1 MKFFD
6 LFRSRTDAV
15 AAQRSPLAMAL
26 EPRMLFDGAVA
37 ATIAETAQ
45 ADNASQAQP
54 DNTQDG
60 HNGDTPDATAAT
72 QPSATSDQRHEIV
85 FVDSNVQDYQ
95 QLAASVKPGTEV
107 VVLDGDKD
115 GLQQIADY
123 LKGREGID
131 AIHILSHGDVGKVQL
146 GNTWLDSAALDSRSG
161 VLAEIG
167 STLSPNGDILLY
179 GCEVGADNAGQA
191 FIDQLATAT
200 SADIAASSDLTGAS
214 ALGGNWSLEKQ
225 HGSIE
230 TNSLSGMTNYGSL
243 LAVPADEN
251 FEDNTLGQVISHV
264 GNSFVLDGFK
274 YTLTG
279 GNGSPYDHQITNMDQ
294 SGSPL
299 GPDKFLMLD
308 IYGTGATSVTIEV
321 ADGSAFRLTSLSF
334 FVEDAESTG
343 GPMATFTITPSGG
356 SPITF
361 DSDTPY
367 SSVDFSN
374 NADFYNITS
383 FTFSSAPNQHIYVA
397 LDDLNVDAPLLNA
410 APVAVNDS
418 YSLNEDSTLT
428 AAMGVLANDSDAEND
443 PLTAVIV
450 TGPSHGTLTLN
461 PNGTFTYTPNA
472 NYNGTDSFSYRAN
485 DGQASSNVGTVTLT
499 VNAQNDV
506 PTVAN
511 AIPNQNATEDAAF
524 NFQFAAN
531 TFNDVDIGDN
541 LTYTAQLAGGGSLP
555 AWLSFN
561 AATRTFS
568 GTPANGDVGTF
579 SIDVIASDGN
589 GGTIT
594 DTFDIVVANTNDAP
608 TVANAIP
615 DQNAGVNAAFSFQF
629 AANTFVDVD
638 AGATLTYSAQL
649 SGGGAL
655 PSWLSFNAATRT
667 FSGTPANGDLGTLS
681 ISVIAN
687 DGNGGTV
694 TDTFDITIAPA
705 AGAPL
710 VTVSSGVS
718 AFVEGNNV
726 SSTPVV
732 IDSGLTVTDSDS
744 PLLSSATVA
753 ISDNFLGSQ
762 DVLAF
767 TNNPATMGDIVA
779 SYDSGTGT
787 LTLTSAAGA
796 SAAQWQAALRSVTY
810 SNSSDTPSTLDRTI
824 TFKVNDGTND
834 SSGADRT
841 VTVAATN
848 DAPTVSM
855 PAGITATEDTPIVI
869 TGISFADADAGSSSV
884 TVTLSVGSGT
894 LSATSG
900 GGVTIGGTASALT
913 LSGSIASINAFIAG
927 GAVQFVGAANSTAS
941 VTLTAGIDDG
951 GHSGGAAQTGSGT
964 VTIAISAVND
974 APHVSAPPSIAV
986 TEDMTTALNGIS
998 FSDVDAGPGI
1008 VNVQF
1013 SVAPG
1018 SGTLSAISAAG
1029 VTVLGSGSGTL
1040 SLSGTLSDINA
1051 FVSGGAVSYTTAA
1064 NATGNVVLDV
1074 TIDDGG
1080 NTGSGGNQTDHTT
1093 VTLTVTAVNDAPVN
1107 SVPGTQSVLQ
1117 DGTLVFSTGNGNAL
1131 SIADVDA
1138 GSGTVRVTLTAS
1150 NGVLTLGSLSG
1161 VSFLVGNGTG
1171 DGTMTFEGTL
1181 SAINNALAGLS
1192 FSPTGGYYGPASV
1205 EITTDDL
1212 GQSGSGG
1219 GQTDTDTILIN
1230 VAQPNPSIT
1239 GVAGGSPDGIYK
1251 AGDTVLINV
1260 TYDQAVTVSG
1270 GVPTLLLETGA
1281 IDRSAVYVGGSGTDT
1296 LTFAYVVQVG
1306 DQSSDLDYTGSA
1318 ALSLNGATIASVS
1331 LGNPAFTTLPS
1342 VGSPDGLAGQSALI
1356 IDTAA
1361 PVVGSVS
1368 VPLAGTYVAGQA
1380 LDFTVNFNETIT
1392 VDTGA
1397 GIPRLAVTLDGGGVV
1412 YADYVSGSG
1421 SSALVFRLTLSSGQ
1435 FDNNGI
1441 SINGLQANGGTLK
1454 DAAGNDAVTT
1464 LNNVGSTSQVLVDA
1478 AGPEAGIV
1486 LDGASPTSS
1495 STLSFTVTF
1504 NEDVTGVD
1512 LADFTLATTGSAS
1525 GTLQSLVQLD
1535 ARTYR
1540 VTVSGVS
1547 GQGNLGLALT
1557 ANGSGIADGQGNT
1570 MATSAS
1576 TAGYLIGGVAT
1587 GDPEFRTTTPENR
1600 IPIPMPPLQPDVPD
1614 MAPPSQMD
1622 SLLVPLP
1629 LLDTPTVGSDFRPLS
1644 EIFLSQNS
1652 AQERSLIAQI
1662 FGSNDSYGDG
1672 TGTGFLGFGGGNGG
1686 VFGSSTLAGIFN
1698 DDGFKE
1704 AAPLKVFDRRSSDIE
1719 DGLPGIFGALS
1730 LSQQLHQL
1738 HEAEQQP
1745 QRELAWALGQLA
1757 QSKASV

>member
-1 MKFFD
+1 MKFLD
-6 LFRSRTDAV
+6 LFKRQASPYTAKRA
-15 AAQRSPLAMAL
+15 PLAAAL

-37 ATIAETAQ
+37 ATAAEAASSAEHQTADPAKTQ
-45 ADNASQAQP
+45 TADDSAPHAS
-54 DNTQDG
+54 D
-60 HNGDTPDATAAT
+60 AAT
-72 QPSATSDQRHEIV
+72 PPAASSDQRQEIV
-85 FVDSNVQDYQ
+85 FVDGKLQDAQ
-95 QLAASVKPGTEV
+95 QLIAGLPSGTEV
-107 VVLDGDKD
+107 VVLDSNKD

-123 LKGREGID
+123 LKNRSDVD
-131 AIHILSHGDVGKVQL
+131 AIHLLSHGAEGTVEL
-146 GNTWLDSAALDSRSG
+146 GNTWLNSQNIGQHAQQLNAIGAALATD
-161 VLAEIG
+161 
-167 STLSPNGDILLY
+167 GDILLY
-179 GCEVGADNAGQA
+179 GCNTGEGAQGAALISKLARLTQA
-191 FIDQLATAT
+191 DV
-200 SADIAASSDLTGAS
+200 AASDDATGAAS
-214 ALGGNWSLEKQ
+214 KGGDWVLESHTGQ
-225 HGSIE
+225 VESQP
-230 TNSLSGMTNYGSL
+230 LQVAAYDAL
-243 LAVPADEN
+243 LAAPADEN
-251 FEDNTLGQVISHV
+251 YDDDVSGTVF
-264 GNSFVLDGFK
+264 NSNNFTLDGIR
-274 YTLTG
+274 YVLTG
-279 GNGSPYDHQITNMDQ
+279 TA
-294 SGSPL
+294 
-299 GPDKFLMLD
+299 
-308 IYGTGATSVTIEV
+308 GTYESMIGDGAVNPGVNNAMMFDFSDNNPIGIGGLNSVTISA
-321 ADGSAFRLTSLSF
+321 ADGSAFSLAGIKFLLYNTGDYGPSSSVTLTTNDGKTLGTFAPS
-334 FVEDAESTG
+334 STG
-343 GPMATFTITPSGG
+343 AGYSLNLSANSDAQYITS
-356 SPITF
+356 ITF
-361 DSDTPY
+361 SGTNLLLE
-367 SSVDFSN
+367 V
-374 NADFYNITS
+374 
-383 FTFSSAPNQHIYVA
+383 
-397 LDDLNVDAPLLNA
+397 DDLNFEAAVPPNA
-410 APVAVNDS
+410 VPVATGNS
-418 YSLNEDSTLT
+418 YTVNEDSTLT
-428 AAMGVLANDSDAEND
+428 VTTGSGVLANDTDAD
-443 PLTAVIV
+443 GDSLTAVLV
-450 TGPSHGTLTLN
+450 TGPSHGSLTLN
-461 PNGTFTYTPNA
+461 ADG
-472 NYNGTDSFSYRAN
+472 SFSYTPTANYSGADSFTYKAN
-485 DGQASSNVGTVTLT
+485 DGTADSSSVTVTLT
-499 VNAQNDV
+499 VTAINDAPV
-506 PTVAN
+506 VAN
-511 AIPNQNATEDAAF
+511 PIPNQNASEGTAF

-531 TFNDVDIGDN
+531 TFSDVDAGAT
-541 LTYTAQLAGGGSLP
+541 LSYSAQLTGGGALP
-555 AWLSFN
+555 AWLSFDP
-561 AATRTFS
+561 ATRTFS
-568 GTPANGDVGTF
+568 GTPADSDVGTI
-579 SIDVIASDGN
+579 SIDIIAS
-589 GGTIT
+589 
-594 DTFDIVVANTNDAP
+594 
-608 TVANAIP
+608 
-615 DQNAGVNAAFSFQF
+615 
-629 AANTFVDVD
+629 
-638 AGATLTYSAQL
+638 
-649 SGGGAL
+649 
-655 PSWLSFNAATRT
+655 
-667 FSGTPANGDLGTLS
+667 
-681 ISVIAN
+681 

-694 TDTFDITIAPA
+694 TDTFNIATADTNATPV
-705 AGAPL
+705 
-710 VTVSSGVS
+710 VTTSGGTT
-718 AFVEGNNV
+718 AFTEGDNV
-726 SSTPVV
+726 TSTPVTV
-732 IDSGLTVTDSDS
+732 DSGLTLADTDN
-744 PLLSSATVA
+744 ATLASGKVS
-753 ISDNFLGSQ
+753 ITGNLQTSQ

-767 TNNPATMGDIVA
+767 TNNPATMGNISA
-779 SYDSGTGT
+779 SYNSATGE
-787 LTLTSAAGA
+787 LTLTSAGA
-796 SAAQWQAALRSVTY
+796 SATLAQWQAALRSVTY
-810 SNSSDTPSTLDRTI
+810 SNSSDTPGTATRTI
-824 TFKVNDGTND
+824 SFVVNDGQSD
-834 SSGADRT
+834 SPTATKT
-841 VTVAATN
+841 VSVANIN
-848 DAPTVSM
+848 DAPQVTAPATISVS
-855 PAGITATEDTPIVI
+855 EDTPGAI
-869 TGISFADADAGSSSV
+869 TGISFSDADAGSASV
-884 TVTLSVGSGT
+884 TVTLSVASGG
-894 LSATSG
+894 LAATSG
-900 GGVTIGGTASALT
+900 GGVTVGGTSSTMTLT
-913 LSGSIASINAFIAG
+913 GSIANINAFIG
-927 GAVQFVGAANSTAS
+927 GSNVSFTTAANATGN
-941 VTLTAGIDDG
+941 VTLTASINDG
-951 GHSGGAAQTGSGT
+951 GNTGSGGAQINSTT
-964 VTIAISAVND
+964 VTLQVAAVND
-974 APHVSAPPSIAV
+974 APTISAPGSIAIS
-986 TEDMTTALNGIS
+986 EDVSGALTGIS
-998 FSDVDAGPGI
+998 FSDVDAGSST
-1008 VNVQF
+1008 VTVTL
-1013 SVAPG
+1013 SVASG
-1018 SGTLSAISAAG
+1018 SLAATSGSG
-1029 VTVLGSGSGTL
+1029 VTVSGTA
-1040 SLSGTLSDINA
+1040 SAMTLTGSIANINA
-1051 FVSGGAVSYTTAA
+1051 FIAANGVHFTTAA

-1117 DGTLVFSTGNGNAL
+1117 DGTLVFSSGNGNAL

-1230 VAQPNPSIT
+1230 VAQPNPSVT

-1454 DAAGNDAVTT
+1454 DAAGNDTVTT

-1478 AGPEAGIV
+1478 AGPEAGIA

-1540 VTVSGVS
+1540 ITVSGVS

-1652 AQERSLIAQI
+1652 AQERSFIAQV

-1704 AAPLKVFDRRSSDIE
+1704 AAPLKIFDRRSSDIE